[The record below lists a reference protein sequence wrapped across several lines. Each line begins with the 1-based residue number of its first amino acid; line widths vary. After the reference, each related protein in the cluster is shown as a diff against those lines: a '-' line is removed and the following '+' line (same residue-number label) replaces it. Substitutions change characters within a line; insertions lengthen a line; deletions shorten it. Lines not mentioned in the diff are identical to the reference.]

1 MIRKINS
8 VVHKFDRFSE
18 PVANINMN
26 GKSRYTTRVGG
37 CFGLLIYSLLVWFV
51 IVRIEKMMERRE
63 PVMYEVT
70 QGMNLMAAN
79 SPSYNMQELN
89 FNFGFGI
96 YGTRVTS
103 NRWNG
108 K

>member
-8 VVHKFDRFSE
+8 VVHKVDRFSE

-26 GKSRYTTRVGG
+26 GRSRYTTRVGG

-70 QGMNLMAAN
+70 QGMDLMAAG
-79 SPSYNMQELN
+79 SPTYNLQELN

-96 YGTRVTS
+96 YGTKEY
-103 NRWNG
+103 WN
-108 K
+108 KD